1 MNQID
6 VFDDYMAMAGHTY
19 DNSLTGVN
27 TLGSSL
33 PYIAMQSITMA
44 GKIYWGK
51 VFSEKLNQ

>member
-1 MNQID
+1 
-6 VFDDYMAMAGHTY
+6 MAGHTY

-44 GKIYWGK
+44 GKIYWAK